1 MISNSFFSR
10 YFLWVVLFF
19 WILIPSMAYSQISR
33 ILALLSFV
41 LLVILNLNRL
51 KLSGL
56 VLSFLFISYTFI
68 INTVFSNSSFLF
80 RHIQLYIFI
89 TLIPLSSIILQ
100 FDRRRKIQV
109 LTIIITLNLIAL
121 FGTFLGLIEDSSVA
135 RVLAKSSEESVNL
148 AEQGVGG
155 YGIIYF
161 NVVLIP
167 LVIYFLSKINQGKIL
182 KSLHIVT
189 LVMQILV
196 IIKSGY
202 LIAILVMTLELLVL
216 GIYFSKIFMRISIVT
231 ILLLGFIFLK
241 SNISFVE
248 KSTYSLVEGTSLSL
262 KHSDI
267 FNLYKG
273 RPTENNTIE
282 ARKERYLRSIEI
294 FENKPFIGELSFD
307 KIGKH
312 SNILDI
318 SAQFGFVFLL
328 IFLIIILRVPKS
340 ILVITPAECKPYI
353 VVFILGIL
361 VVGLFN
367 NYALQHGVSY
377 CYLSSLYGLSNR
389 KTLV

>member
-1 MISNSFFSR
+1 
-10 YFLWVVLFF
+10 
-19 WILIPSMAYSQISR
+19 
-33 ILALLSFV
+33 
-41 LLVILNLNRL
+41 
-51 KLSGL
+51 
-56 VLSFLFISYTFI
+56 
-68 INTVFSNSSFLF
+68 
-80 RHIQLYIFI
+80 
-89 TLIPLSSIILQ
+89 
-100 FDRRRKIQV
+100 
-109 LTIIITLNLIAL
+109 LNLIAL